1 MEEEKRVGVDEG
13 GEQDE
18 KGVGEVEVEGKV
30 EIEVV
35 EV

>member
-18 KGVGEVEVEGKV
+18 KGVGGVEVEGKV
-30 EIEVV
+30 EI
-35 EV
+35 

>member
-1 MEEEKRVGVDEG
+1 MEEEKRMGVDEG

-18 KGVGEVEVEGKV
+18 KGVGEVEVEV
-30 EIEVV
+30 EVV